1 MSVPE
6 WTVKRVEVIEP
17 YKLKLW
23 FADRSIKVYDFT
35 PLLDWKCF
43 SPLRA
48 PELFR
53 TARIYDGSVVW
64 SDEIDIAPEELYENG
79 TPCE

>member
-1 MSVPE
+1 MITPE

-23 FADRSIKVYDFT
+23 FADRSIKMYDFR
-35 PLLDWKCF
+35 PLLDWECF

-53 TARIYDGSVVW
+53 TARIYAGSVVW

-79 TPCE
+79 IPCE